1 MNLYNFRIVVL
12 AMALPALTAC
22 GGTKPEKDT
31 ESPPPATNQGEEAVF
46 EEDFEDG
53 DAQEWAETEAS
64 EEPISDEAAAAPEKE

>member
-64 EEPISDEAAAAPEKE
+64 EDSTSQESEPEPDKE